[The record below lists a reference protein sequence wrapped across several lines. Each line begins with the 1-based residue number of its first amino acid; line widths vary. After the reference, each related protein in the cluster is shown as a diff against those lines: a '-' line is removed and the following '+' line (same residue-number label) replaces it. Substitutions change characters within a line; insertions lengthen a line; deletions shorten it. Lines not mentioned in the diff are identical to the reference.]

1 MFSALSQLPGGK
13 GTYVEFTRGSLS
25 VVEGVKGPRLIGR
38 AWWGREMGQSR
49 GRQDVSPLLMVTVK
63 NGQVCTVWED
73 DTSPRAELEPP
84 KRAFST
90 CHAGKEHLFFLLTP
104 CREPGWRRM
113 WGSLWLGREEGR
125 TEFVGVGCVDGWRRG
140 MSTSDSCEIAL
151 GLSWKLFPSVGA
163 GAQNL
168 YCQHAGPAS

>member
-1 MFSALSQLPGGK
+1 MD
-13 GTYVEFTRGSLS
+13 
-25 VVEGVKGPRLIGR
+25 
-38 AWWGREMGQSR
+38 QSR
-49 GRQDVSPLLMVTVK
+49 GRQDVNPLLMVTVK

-113 WGSLWLGREEGR
+113 WSSLWLGREE
-125 TEFVGVGCVDGWRRG
+125 
-140 MSTSDSCEIAL
+140 
-151 GLSWKLFPSVGA
+151 
-163 GAQNL
+163 
-168 YCQHAGPAS
+168 